1 LAEHKQIVLII
12 SAVLMAP
19 ITYFTIK
26 YINYLQNKLVLLDGL
41 KMIFLIFKAVLIV
54 FIYTILLSIYILYLL
69 S

>member
-1 LAEHKQIVLII
+1 MAEHKQIVLII

>member
-1 LAEHKQIVLII
+1 MAEHKQIVLII

-26 YINYLQNKLVLLDGL
+26 YINYLQNKLMLLEGL